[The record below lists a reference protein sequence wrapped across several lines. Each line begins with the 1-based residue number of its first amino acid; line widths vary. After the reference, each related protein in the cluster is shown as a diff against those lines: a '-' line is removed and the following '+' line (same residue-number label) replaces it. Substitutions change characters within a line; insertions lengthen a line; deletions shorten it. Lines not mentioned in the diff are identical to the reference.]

1 MKTNYLK
8 AAMAAALIASAT
20 PQAAS
25 AAQENP
31 VGGLDH
37 VLIWTRNIDQI
48 TSIMTVKLG
57 FQVRPGGDFGDGV
70 ANRLIPFADRSYL
83 ELLYFTR
90 PEAEL
95 AEEPREVFAAT
106 ERGTM
111 ANMFALEAIDV
122 EAASSQLRGRGWA
135 LAPDSPMTYDPD
147 GDGPQ
152 PARESTWR
160 TIGFQSPPLTSA
172 NLFFIKYQR
181 GPSSPVDEADRIV
194 FRRHP
199 NGAQRISAVWLL
211 SPDAE
216 AESEKLT
223 RMGFNRAGEV
233 SLPEQG
239 LRGFRFDSAGE
250 TILALQPVGPVPA
263 ADALA
268 QRGAHVYGLSIEVED
283 VGRARRIAE
292 WGYGREMTTYQG
304 LLGEAFAA
312 PTSAELGFMLEFHQ
326 TPSP

>member
-1 MKTNYLK
+1 MNRTYLK
-8 AAMAAALIASAT
+8 AGIAAALIASAT
-20 PQAAS
+20 PQAAC

-48 TSIMTVKLG
+48 TSIMTMKLG

-83 ELLYFTR
+83 ELLYFTL

-95 AEEPREVFAAT
+95 AGDPAAIYAAT

-135 LAPDSPMTYDPD
+135 LAPDTPMTYDPD

-152 PARESTWR
+152 PPRESTWR
-160 TIGFQSPPLTSA
+160 TIGFEAPPLSSA

-181 GPSSPVDEADRIV
+181 GPSSPVDEADRVV

-211 SPDAE
+211 SDDAE
-216 AESEKLT
+216 AESEKLV

-233 SLPEQG
+233 NLPQQG
-239 LRGFRFDSAGE
+239 LHGFRFDSAGE
-250 TILALQPVGPVPA
+250 SILALQPLGPGPA
-263 ADALA
+263 AEALA
-268 QRGAHVYGLSIEVED
+268 QRGAHVYGVSIAVAD
-283 VGRARRIAE
+283 IGLARRIAE
-292 WGYGREMTTYQG
+292 WGYGREMTSYQG
-304 LLGEAFAA
+304 LLGQAFAA

-326 TPSP
+326 SPSP

>member
-48 TSIMTVKLG
+48 TSVMTVKLG

-152 PARESTWR
+152 PPRESTWR

-250 TILALQPVGPVPA
+250 TILALQPVGPGPA